1 MGVCLLPGRDEAP
14 PPGCS
19 QRAAAREEALT
30 RPPSGAIGW
39 FDYSVPPPP
48 GAMLACLSCI
58 TSLMRRIHLSLL
70 SVSHFTTDAPLQV
83 LLPELRLVV

>member
-19 QRAAAREEALT
+19 RRAAAREEALT

-39 FDYSVPPPP
+39 FDYSAPPPARRHVGLLVLHHFP
-48 GAMLACLSCI
+48 DATY
-58 TSLMRRIHLSLL
+58 TSVAAQRESL
-70 SVSHFTTDAPLQV
+70 H
-83 LLPELRLVV
+83 R